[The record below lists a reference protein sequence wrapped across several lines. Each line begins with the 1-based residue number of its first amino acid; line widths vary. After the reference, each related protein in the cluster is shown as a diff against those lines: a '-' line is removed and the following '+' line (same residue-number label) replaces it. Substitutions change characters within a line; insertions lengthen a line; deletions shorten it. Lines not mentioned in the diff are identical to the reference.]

1 MILYNKVQ
9 TSTHSSQALAPH
21 KHWLQWPKT
30 NDLGGFSMTKTDDRV
45 LNDRKTD
52 DLEGFLMTVL
62 FQVTEQKPEYLQN
75 RNKNIPMTGNF
86 WNQDDAQVVMWHRPD
101 EIATDEW
108 LSLNRNGSTATQQT
122 QNKNGNILTSLRRML
137 TVLVSKWPSRC
148 VEYDC
153 VDLVFV
159 AFNVVES

>member
-1 MILYNKVQ
+1 
-9 TSTHSSQALAPH
+9 
-21 KHWLQWPKT
+21 
-30 NDLGGFSMTKTDDRV
+30 MTKTNDRV

-122 QNKNGNILTSLRRML
+122 QNKNGNILTSLN
-137 TVLVSKWPSRC
+137 K
-148 VEYDC
+148 
-153 VDLVFV
+153 
-159 AFNVVES
+159 